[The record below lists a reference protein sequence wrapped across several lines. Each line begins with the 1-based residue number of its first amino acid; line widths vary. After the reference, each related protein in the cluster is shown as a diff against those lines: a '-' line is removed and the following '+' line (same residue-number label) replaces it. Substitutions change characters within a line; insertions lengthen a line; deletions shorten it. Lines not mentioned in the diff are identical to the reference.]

1 MFGSLTDL
9 LNHGHRDN
17 SIAAGPQ
24 AAGVHRLVEAMRSIL
39 HHAAQN
45 LLSTPKM
52 SVSVTD
58 SLLRHSF
65 RSGPGHRRPMSGRV
79 LQREAGRGRHG
90 RSVGWRFPFP
100 PAPPPPTVL
109 PLSLFMWRLPS
120 VSLGLTKPKHLLT
133 DHAMHQLLQLRSWY
147 AMWNVSR

>member
-1 MFGSLTDL
+1 MFGSLTDQ
-9 LNHGHRDN
+9 LNHSRRDN

-24 AAGVHRLVEAMRSIL
+24 AAGVHRLVEVMRSIL
-39 HHAAQN
+39 RHAAQN

-52 SVSVTD
+52 SVSFAD
-58 SLLRHSF
+58 SLLSHSL

-79 LQREAGRGRHG
+79 LQQEAGRGPHG
-90 RSVGWRFPFP
+90 RSSGWRFPFQS
-100 PAPPPPTVL
+100 APLL
-109 PLSLFMWRLPS
+109 PLGLFMWRLPF
-120 VSLGLTKPKHLLT
+120 VSLGLTKLKHLLT